1 MTTLG
6 TSTTATSVTTT
17 YVHKVYIRAS
27 AQRIWDAI
35 TQPEWTARYGYTGL
49 VDSDFQPGSP
59 YLFHPTPEFK
69 AEAEAGGFAVPD
81 PIIDGVVVEADAPHR
96 LVTTWR
102 MLMDPT
108 TAEEPF
114 TRLTQEIA
122 QIDADTCSLTVTHE
136 CEDAPAT
143 LAMVSGAHEESGGG
157 GGHTWELSDLKT
169 LLETGE
175 RMSGWSPGSD
185 ADQS

>member
-6 TSTTATSVTTT
+6 TSTTASSTTTDVTTT

-59 YLFHPTPEFK
+59 YLFHPTEEFRTA
-69 AEAEAGGFAVPD
+69 AEAEGFPVPD
-81 PIIDGVVVEADAPHR
+81 PIIDGEVIEADAPRR

-108 TAEEPF
+108 SAEEPF
-114 TRLTQEIA
+114 TRLTHEIA
-122 QIDADTCSLTVTHE
+122 QVDADTCSLTVIHE
-136 CEDAPAT
+136 CEGAPAT

-175 RMSGWSPGSD
+175 RMSSWSPGES
-185 ADQS
+185 